1 MKNLEQKFGPAC
13 NTVFK
18 SGNIKLGR
26 LPIIMKNLQQKFGS
40 ASNNYE
46 KVVTEIWAGTVGPM
60 APWGQWRIFT

>member
-1 MKNLEQKFGPAC
+1 MLEAVNKRVYRAKE
-13 NTVFK
+13 V
-18 SGNIKLGR
+18 GR
-26 LPIIMKNLQQKFGS
+26 GDGAGMGPIIMKNLQQKFGS